1 MKQKLSARLK
11 KRRDLINLIN
21 SRYYSD
27 PTGEISPKKQT
38 KLSQK
43 KETNPEYLSKTELSK
58 RNRQLES
65 VFNFHKA
72 IIQHINVGL
81 ITLDLTG
88 QITFLNKSTVD
99 LLGYSVADLEEKNIS
114 EILDKTDAD
123 SVSLILDPPIREK
136 EIFII
141 HRSGE
146 KIPVSI
152 SSASLIDDENDHE
165 GIILIL
171 NDITEVYNLKKQM
184 ERMDR
189 LAMLGELSTGIAHE
203 IRNPLA
209 GIKANAQVLADIHEG
224 NQDISDYTDR
234 IVREIDRAN
243 KLLKEFFKFAKPS
256 KPKLKNNDIEMI
268 IDSVYLLL
276 SPVLREHNISFKSN
290 FSNLIPQVLV
300 DADQIEQVI
309 LNLFLNAI
317 DALKNS
323 ERKRILT
330 IETDTDN
337 RKLIDKSGKTYS
349 KEMVRI
355 RISDNGTGI
364 EDPVL
369 EKIFNPFFTTKTE
382 GVGLG
387 LSISSRLIEENSGTL
402 DVESKMNDY
411 TTFILL
417 IPSS

>member
-1 MKQKLSARLK
+1 MKQKLSERLK

-21 SRYYSD
+21 SRYYNDVPEESL
-27 PTGEISPKKQT
+27 KKD
-38 KLSQK
+38 KLVLGQQNEAIIGQK
-43 KETNPEYLSKTELSK
+43 SKTELIQ
-58 RNRQLES
+58 RNKQLES

-81 ITLDLTG
+81 ITLDLNG
-88 QITFLNKSTVD
+88 QITFLNKSTVE
-99 LLGYSVADLEEKNIS
+99 LLGYSVTDLEEKNIR
-114 EILDKTDAD
+114 EILDKNDEENIRA
-123 SVSLILDPPIREK
+123 ILDPPIRDK
-136 EIFII
+136 ETFVI

-146 KIPVSI
+146 RIPVNL
-152 SSASLIDDENDHE
+152 SSASLIDEENDHE
-165 GIILIL
+165 GVILIL

-209 GIKANAQVLADIHEG
+209 GVKANAQVLADLHEG
-224 NQDISDYTDR
+224 NVDISDYTDR

-243 KLLKEFFKFAKPS
+243 KLLQEFFKFAKPS
-256 KPKLKNNDIEMI
+256 KPKPKYNDIEMI

-276 SPVLREHNISFKSN
+276 SPVLRKHSIRFKSN
-290 FSNLIPQVLV
+290 FSNLLPQVFV

-317 DALKNS
+317 DAMKAS
-323 ERKRILT
+323 DTERFLT
-330 IETDTDN
+330 IETDTVM
-337 RKLIDKSGKTYS
+337 KKQIDKSGKTYQ

-355 RISDNGTGI
+355 KLTDNGSGI
-364 EDPVL
+364 DPKL
-369 EKIFNPFFTTKTE
+369 LDKIFNPFFTTKTE

-387 LSISSRLIEENSGTL
+387 LSISSRLIEENAGTL
-402 DVESKMNDY
+402 DVESKVNDY
-411 TTFILL
+411 TAFILL
-417 IPSS
+417 LPTA

>member
-1 MKQKLSARLK
+1 MKQKLSDRLK

-21 SRYYSD
+21 SRYYNEADNGQAKS
-27 PTGEISPKKQT
+27 KV
-38 KLSQK
+38 
-43 KETNPEYLSKTELSK
+43 LSKKDTSSAQLTKPELEQ

-81 ITLDLTG
+81 ITLDLKG

-99 LLGYSVADLEEKNIS
+99 LLGYSVTDLEEKNIV
-114 EILDKTDAD
+114 EILEDNELISA
-123 SVSLILDPPIREK
+123 ILDPPIREK
-136 EIFII
+136 EIFIV
-141 HRSGE
+141 HRNGE
-146 KIPVSI
+146 KIPISL
-152 SSASLIDDENDHE
+152 SSASLIDEENDHE
-165 GIILIL
+165 GIIIIL
-171 NDITEVYNLKKQM
+171 NDITEIYNLKKQM

-209 GIKANAQVLADIHEG
+209 GVKANAQVLADLHEG
-224 NQDISDYTDR
+224 DQDISDYTDR

-243 KLLKEFFKFAKPS
+243 KLLQEFFKFAKPS
-256 KPKLKNNDIEMI
+256 KPKLKYNDIDMI

-276 SPVLREHNISFKSN
+276 SPVLRTHEIQFKSDL
-290 FSNLIPQVLV
+290 SNLLPQVFV

-317 DALKNS
+317 DAMKS
-323 ERKRILT
+323 VDTKRILS
-330 IETDTDN
+330 IETDTTI
-337 RKLIDKSGKTYS
+337 RKLIDKSGRTYS
-349 KEMVRI
+349 KEMVKI

-364 EDPVL
+364 ENQVL
-369 EKIFNPFFTTKTE
+369 EKIYNPFFTTKSD

-402 DVESKMNDY
+402 DVESKVNVY
-411 TTFILL
+411 TAFILL
-417 IPSS
+417 LPTS